1 MTKQC
6 EYCGKYFNPDKRIG
20 NRQRACRRPEC
31 KRKRKLQAQQ
41 QWKQDHPEVVSR
53 HYEDYVKSWRESRRT
68 KGLLLPSGQPSE
80 VIRDKIPPLEDCL
93 ELVLRI
99 PVEIKDVIRDEIR
112 LQRVDSTTF
121 AVYGA

>member
-1 MTKQC
+1 
-6 EYCGKYFNPDKRIG
+6 
-20 NRQRACRRPEC
+20 
-31 KRKRKLQAQQ
+31 
-41 QWKQDHPEVVSR
+41 
-53 HYEDYVKSWRESRRT
+53 
-68 KGLLLPSGQPSE
+68 